1 MPNSERERVES
12 GAARLLLMKSI
23 LVALCLIADLAE
35 SCASNT
41 NTTREWSPIPAERN
55 EPLSLSPPAH
65 PSSDSAVTQGEHGA
79 ATQVPDYYVGA
90 GTRGLK
96 GDPLA
101 LVIDA
106 KLKLLELDGPTLST
120 RPALLFGAYDDEW
133 SLPLTVD
140 FPLNSYG
147 FAWFGGAGVRHGM
160 DDLGKTDPM
169 VTGGI
174 DLPFSNRLDLN
185 VTINYMWQ
193 TAIDDLDGEL
203 MVTLNYGL

>member
-1 MPNSERERVES
+1 
-12 GAARLLLMKSI
+12 MKS
-23 LVALCLIADLAE
+23 VVVSLCLAASFAA

-41 NTTREWSPIPAERN
+41 DMTREWSPVDVETN
-55 EPLSLSPPAH
+55 EPPSLSHQEH
-65 PSSDSAVTQGEHGA
+65 PSSVSAVDQGGSGTP
-79 ATQVPDYYVGA
+79 TQVPDYYLGVGA
-90 GTRGLK
+90 RGLK
-96 GDPLA
+96 GDALA
-101 LVIDA
+101 LVIGA
-106 KLKLLELDGPTLST
+106 KLKLFDLDELTLST

-133 SLPLTVD
+133 SLPFTVEGK
-140 FPLNSYG
+140 LNSYG

-174 DLPFSNRLDLN
+174 DLPLGNRLVLN

-203 MVTLNYGL
+203 LVSINYGL